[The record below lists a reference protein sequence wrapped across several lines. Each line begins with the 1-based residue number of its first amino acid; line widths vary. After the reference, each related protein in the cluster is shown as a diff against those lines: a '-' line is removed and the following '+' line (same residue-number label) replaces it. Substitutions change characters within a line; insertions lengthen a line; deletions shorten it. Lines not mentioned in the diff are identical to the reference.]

1 MKSIIKIT
9 FVIFLLFGI
18 TSLGFSQTN
27 LQLGK
32 AKELVRNEN

>member
-1 MKSIIKIT
+1 MRIIIKIT
-9 FVIFLLFGI
+9 HVFFLLFGI

-32 AKELVRNEN
+32 AKELVKNEN